1 MTLTRGALAG
11 LGAITALVFLVL
23 YGPLL
28 VPIVSSLFTLDHG
41 SILWNQPSLESYVAL
56 SRNETILN
64 AVTNTLAVGAAAVVL
79 SLLIGMIMALHYCS
93 GRSAGREIMQFVVFL
108 PFLMPPMV
116 TGLSLLVFF
125 REIDFDR
132 SLITIT
138 IGHTVFILTL
148 AYRTIVVRLQ
158 SLEPGIIEA
167 SYDLGATNWQTFRF
181 ILLPSLRG
189 ALIGAAVLCFALSF
203 DETMITI
210 LVTGPDSTLPVLL
223 WAMTRLGFPPDVNA
237 LVTLVL
243 ALTTLMCLI
252 AAWQLLPREMIVE
265 EAN

>member
-1 MTLTRGALAG
+1 MTLTRSAMFALAG
-11 LGAITALVFLVL
+11 ITALVFILL

-28 VPIVSSLFTLDHG
+28 VPIVSSLFTLSHG
-41 SILWNQPSLESYVAL
+41 SILWDQPSLEAYVAL
-56 SRNETILN
+56 SHNENILD
-64 AVTNTLAVGAAAVVL
+64 AVTNTLIVGAAAVVL
-79 SLLIGMIMALHYCS
+79 AIVVGTLLALHYCS
-93 GRSAGREIMQFVVFL
+93 GRSVGREAMQFVIFV

-125 REIDFDR
+125 REIEFDR
-132 SLITIT
+132 SLVTIT

-148 AYRTIVVRLQ
+148 AYRIIVVRLQ

-167 SYDLGATNWQTFRF
+167 SYDLGATNWQTFRY

-210 LVTGPDSTLPVLL
+210 LVTGPDSTLPVFL

-243 ALTTLMCLI
+243 ILTTLLCLV

>member
-1 MTLTRGALAG
+1 MTLTKGAMLS
-11 LGAITALVFLVL
+11 LVAITGLVFLLL

-28 VPIVSSLFTLDHG
+28 VPIVSSFFTLDHG
-41 SILWNQPSLESYVAL
+41 SILWDQPSLESYAAL
-56 SRNETILN
+56 SRNETILE
-64 AVTNTLAVGAAAVVL
+64 AVTNTLMVGAAAVVL
-79 SLLIGMIMALHYCS
+79 ALIMGMVMALHYCS
-93 GRSAGREIMQFVVFL
+93 GRSASREIMQFVIFL

-132 SLITIT
+132 SLVTVT

-158 SLEPGIIEA
+158 SLELGIIEA
-167 SYDLGATNWQTFRF
+167 SYDLGATNWQTFRY

-243 ALTTLMCLI
+243 ALTTLMCLV

>member
-1 MTLTRGALAG
+1 MTLTKGAMLS
-11 LGAITALVFLVL
+11 LVAITGLVFLLL

-28 VPIVSSLFTLDHG
+28 VPIVSSFFTLDHG
-41 SILWNQPSLESYVAL
+41 SILWDQPSLESYAAL
-56 SRNETILN
+56 SRNETILE
-64 AVTNTLAVGAAAVVL
+64 AVTNTLMVGAAAVVL
-79 SLLIGMIMALHYCS
+79 ALIMGMVMALHYCS
-93 GRSAGREIMQFVVFL
+93 GRSASREIMQFVIFL

-132 SLITIT
+132 SLVTVT

-148 AYRTIVVRLQ
+148 AYRMIVVRLQ

-167 SYDLGATNWQTFRF
+167 SYDLGATNWQTFRY

-243 ALTTLMCLI
+243 ALTTLMCLV
-252 AAWQLLPREMIVE
+252 AAWQLLPSEMIVE

>member
-1 MTLTRGALAG
+1 MTLTRSAWAG
-11 LGAITALVFLVL
+11 LGMITALIFLLL

-28 VPIVSSLFTLDHG
+28 MPIVSSLFTLDHG
-41 SILWNQPSLESYVAL
+41 SILWGQPSLESYAAL
-56 SRNETILN
+56 ARNETILE

-79 SLLIGMIMALHYCS
+79 SIVIGMVMALHYCS
-93 GRSAGREIMQFVVFL
+93 GRSVGREIMQFVVFL

-138 IGHTVFILTL
+138 IGHTVFTLTL
-148 AYRTIVVRLQ
+148 AYRTIAVRLQ
-158 SLEPGIIEA
+158 SLEPSIIEA
-167 SYDLGATNWQTFRF
+167 SYDLGASNWQTFRY

-252 AAWQLLPREMIVE
+252 AAWQLLPQEMNVE

>member
-1 MTLTRGALAG
+1 MTLPRSAIVILA
-11 LGAITALVFLVL
+11 AVTAFVFLLL

-28 VPIVSSLFTLDHG
+28 VPIVSSMFTLSHG
-41 SILWNQPSLESYVAL
+41 SILWDEPSLSAYAAL
-56 SRNETILN
+56 MQNERILD
-64 AVTNTLAVGAAAVVL
+64 AVQNTLIVGAAAVALAIVVGT
-79 SLLIGMIMALHYCS
+79 LLALHYCS
-93 GRSAGREIMQFVVFL
+93 GRSVDREMMQFVVFI

-132 SLITIT
+132 SLVTIT

-148 AYRTIVVRLQ
+148 AYRIIVVRLQ
-158 SLEPGIIEA
+158 SLEPGIVEA
-167 SYDLGATNWQTFRF
+167 SYDLGATSWQTFRY

-210 LVTGPDSTLPVLL
+210 LVTGPDSTLPVFL

-243 ALTTLMCLI
+243 ALTTLLCLV
-252 AAWQLLPREMIVE
+252 AAWQLLPRETIVE

>member
-1 MTLTRGALAG
+1 MTLTRGALAA
-11 LGAITALVFLVL
+11 LSAITALVFLLL

-41 SILWNQPSLESYVAL
+41 SILWDQPSLESYAAL
-56 SRNETILN
+56 SRNATILE

-79 SLLIGMIMALHYCS
+79 SLVVGMVMALHYCS

-132 SLITIT
+132 SLVTIT

-148 AYRTIVVRLQ
+148 ASDNRGPPAISRAGHHRGLLRSRRHQLADLPLHLAAFLAGRVDRRRRPLLRPFVR
-158 SLEPGIIEA
+158 
-167 SYDLGATNWQTFRF
+167 
-181 ILLPSLRG
+181 
-189 ALIGAAVLCFALSF
+189 
-203 DETMITI
+203 
-210 LVTGPDSTLPVLL
+210 
-223 WAMTRLGFPPDVNA
+223 
-237 LVTLVL
+237 
-243 ALTTLMCLI
+243 
-252 AAWQLLPREMIVE
+252 
-265 EAN
+265 

>member
-1 MTLTRGALAG
+1 M
-11 LGAITALVFLVL
+11 
-23 YGPLL
+23 
-28 VPIVSSLFTLDHG
+28 
-41 SILWNQPSLESYVAL
+41 
-56 SRNETILN
+56 
-64 AVTNTLAVGAAAVVL
+64 
-79 SLLIGMIMALHYCS
+79 
-93 GRSAGREIMQFVVFL
+93 
-108 PFLMPPMV
+108 
-116 TGLSLLVFF
+116 
-125 REIDFDR
+125 
-132 SLITIT
+132 
-138 IGHTVFILTL
+138 
-148 AYRTIVVRLQ
+148 
-158 SLEPGIIEA
+158 
-167 SYDLGATNWQTFRF
+167 
-181 ILLPSLRG
+181 PSLRG